1 MTALHVVLICAAMI
15 FLLLLIRVGVEAEYS
30 ESGLLVKL
38 KVGLLS
44 VQAFPRRTKERKPKK
59 IKQEPQPKEKPK
71 RGGAFDL
78 AKEFL
83 PLIAEAA
90 GEFKRKISIDVFR
103 MDLLW
108 SVPDPASCA
117 MGFGGANAAVGMIWP
132 LIEQNFHVKDH
143 RIRTAVDFDRG
154 RPTVY
159 ILARMTMRVGKLLSF
174 GIRLVVKGNKVYK
187 AYKTKEA
194 MKQKEA
200 V

>member
-1 MTALHVVLICAAMI
+1 MTAVHVVLIFASLI
-15 FLLLLIRVGVEAEYS
+15 LLLLLIRVGVEAEYS
-30 ESGLLVKL
+30 ENGLWVKL
-38 KVGLLS
+38 TAGLLS
-44 VQAFPRRTKERKPKK
+44 IQLFPPRTKEEEPKKKKREQKPKEESK
-59 IKQEPQPKEKPK
+59 
-71 RGGAFDL
+71 GGGTLDL
-78 AKEFL
+78 VKEFL

-90 GEFKRKISIDVFR
+90 GEFKRKISIDVFY
-103 MDLLW
+103 MDILW
-108 SVPDPASCA
+108 SVPDPVACA

-154 RPTVY
+154 KPTVY

-174 GIRLVVKGNKVYK
+174 GIRLAVKGNKVYK
-187 AYKTKEA
+187 AYKTKES